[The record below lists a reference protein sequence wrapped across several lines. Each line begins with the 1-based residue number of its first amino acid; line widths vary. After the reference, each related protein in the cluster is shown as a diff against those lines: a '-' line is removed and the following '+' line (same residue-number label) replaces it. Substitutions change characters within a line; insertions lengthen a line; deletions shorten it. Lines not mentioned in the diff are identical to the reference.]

1 MNYRIHPS
9 ALDSYLLDVWRRDGR
24 RIRERRPYP
33 VVYVDGVPI
42 SVNPTAILR
51 IIIKGHELEALND
64 DEADLEPHLKNARGS
79 LKGGKMLK
87 RDKRFGLSADFWRW
101 WHRVGKPQL
110 GRDIAS
116 KEEADYWYRI
126 YRESQ
131 QLIQSSWIAQFVP
144 SLSYAEQTVARRLLS
159 KLATDV
165 VLGAL

>member
-1 MNYRIHPS
+1 MNYRIQPS

-24 RIRERRPYP
+24 LIQVRRSYP

-42 SVNPTAILR
+42 YFNPTAIMR
-51 IIIKGHELEALND
+51 IIIKGHELDTLND
-64 DEADLEPHLKNARGS
+64 DEADLEPHLADARGS

-87 RDKRFGLSADFWRW
+87 RDKRFGLSADFWHW
-101 WHRVGKPQL
+101 WHRVGKPRH

-116 KEEADYWYRI
+116 KEEADHWHRI

-131 QLIQSSWIAQFVP
+131 ELLQTSWIAQFVP
-144 SLSYAEQTVARRLLS
+144 SLSYAEQTAARRLLS
-159 KLATDV
+159 KLATDI